1 MTYVDGFVV
10 AVRKDR
16 LDDYKKMAE
25 LGGKIWLEYGA
36 LTYVECQ
43 GTDVPPG
50 EVTSFPMA
58 VQAGPDEVVFFSWV
72 TYADRQERDRISK
85 LVMEDPRMNAF
96 EKDPPLNMQT
106 MIYGGFQP
114 IVEVAR

>member
-10 AVRKDR
+10 AVPKSRIG
-16 LDDYKKMAE
+16 DYRKMAE
-25 LGGKIWLEYGA
+25 LGGKVWLEHGA
-36 LTYVECQ
+36 LTYVECE

-58 VQAGPDEVVFFSWV
+58 VNAGPDDVVFLSWV
-72 TYADRQERDRISK
+72 TYASRDERDRITK
-85 LVMEDPRMNAF
+85 LVMADPRMNEF
-96 EKDPPLNMQT
+96 EADPPLNMKT

-114 IVEVAR
+114 IVEMRR